1 MKLKTQS
8 APGFT
13 VVPQPPPWR
22 VNAAAPD
29 PEAMGLGTWT
39 PVSGDPPVL
48 VSVSFWI
55 ALATPTACVGKVS
68 VAGESTAC
76 AAVAGGTDVAIKNK
90 FAVPPVVFTEKVAVN
105 EPCAVG
111 AKITLY
117 WQFASAAR
125 LVVQVVPAVGTEN
138 RFALTPVI
146 LGLERLIG
154 EVPGLNRLR
163 V

>member
-76 AAVAGGTDVAIKNK
+76 AGAVNVPVRLAVAVPAEVAMDMVT
-90 FAVPPVVFTEKVAVN
+90 AAAPG
-105 EPCAVG
+105 AVG
-111 AKITLY
+111 SKVTA
-117 WQFASAAR
+117 
-125 LVVQVVPAVGTEN
+125 
-138 RFALTPVI
+138 
-146 LGLERLIG
+146 
-154 EVPGLNRLR
+154 
-163 V
+163 

>member
-8 APGFT
+8 APGFS
-13 VVPQPPPWR
+13 VDPQPSPWR

-29 PEAMGLGTWT
+29 PETIGLGTWM

-48 VSVSFWI
+48 VSVSVWTE
-55 ALATPTACVGKVS
+55 LETPTACVGTVS

-76 AAVAGGTDVAIKNK
+76 AAVGGGTDAPNKNK
-90 FAVPPVVFTEKVAVN
+90 FAVPPVVITEKVAVK
-105 EPCAVG
+105 EPSAVG
-111 AKITLY
+111 AKVMLY

-125 LVVQVVPAVGTEN
+125 LVVQLVPVAETEK
-138 RFALTPVI
+138 RLALLPVM
-146 LGLERLIG
+146 LGLERVM
-154 EVPGLNRLR
+154 EDVPGLNRLS